1 MTKQHLTIV
10 KRAGNLVMYFEEDGK
25 YDVIDYDRPYEAQP
39 EPVETREQA
48 NRLFLDLFLEKNY
61 E

>member
-1 MTKQHLTIV
+1 MPSPLTIV
-10 KRAGNLVMYFEEDGK
+10 KKAGNLIMYFDNDK

-39 EPVETREQA
+39 EPVATREQA
-48 NRLFLDLFLEKNY
+48 NRLFLDMFLEKNY

>member
-1 MTKQHLTIV
+1 MDKPDLTIV
-10 KRAGNLVMYFEEDGK
+10 KRIGSLVMYFEEDGK
-25 YDVIDYDRPYEAQP
+25 YDVIDYDKPYEAQA
-39 EPVETREQA
+39 EPVATREQA

>member
-1 MTKQHLTIV
+1 MDKPTLTTV
-10 KRAGNLVMYFEEDGK
+10 KSLGKLVMYFDGDT
-25 YDVIDYDRPYEAQP
+25 YSVIDYDRPFEAQA
-39 EPVETREQA
+39 EPVATREQA